1 MKFLFSIFVG
11 LFLSISAHGQ
21 LSFTTYCDIDNG
33 NLKVGGVFNEDMVT
47 CFMDAVAVTPLNKP
61 IHVYMNSPGGVMSAY
76 HSIMKIVKEDG
87 RFKTITCDRCFS
99 AAAFFFELS
108 GLKRIMYE
116 DSILMF
122 HQERVHSNGSALTVK
137 ILKEILKEIQKDN
150 NELSRQICKV
160 IKMDVKRY
168 RARTEEDWFV
178 DAKTAKKL
186 CMVDKV
192 IKRTVNGK

>member
-1 MKFLFSIFVG
+1 VKFLFSIFVG
-11 LFLSISAHGQ
+11 LFLSVSAYGQ
-21 LSFTTYCDIDNG
+21 LSFTTYCEIENG
-33 NLKVGGVFNEDMVT
+33 KLRVGGVFNEDMVT

-122 HQERVHSNGSALTVK
+122 HQERMYTNGGPLTMNMLRK
-137 ILKEILKEIQKDN
+137 LLKELERDNDILSAQVC
-150 NELSRQICKV
+150 RA
-160 IKMDVKRY
+160 IKMDLKVY
-168 RARTEEDWFV
+168 RNRTEEDWFV

-186 CMVDKV
+186 CMTDTV
-192 IKRTVNGK
+192 IKRIKK